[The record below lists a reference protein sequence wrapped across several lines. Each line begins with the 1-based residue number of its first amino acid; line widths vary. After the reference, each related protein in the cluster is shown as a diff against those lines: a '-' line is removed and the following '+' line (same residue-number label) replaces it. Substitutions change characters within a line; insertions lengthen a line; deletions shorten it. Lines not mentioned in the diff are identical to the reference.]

1 MKTTES
7 IFLEIP
13 NIPKLQMHIKP
24 QDDWIISGY
33 LKRHK
38 FWEYYNTCILQELLQ
53 NGDCCIDIGANLGY
67 FSLIAAESVGEHGT
81 VISFEPE
88 ASNYALLTENINC
101 NNFQDRIHTHDVG
114 ISFQYEE
121 RLLFMSDHNHGGH
134 QFDFP
139 TLDTQTASGTLCK
152 NVRLDDF
159 MNTEYP
165 EQKVD
170 FIKMDVQGYETKAL
184 KGMTNTIE
192 QNKEHLVMLI
202 EYSPT
207 LLQNFDNEQLGLTAF
222 HEFLKSNCPHIYLV
236 HQYVDEAKNPIISP
250 ISLAEIKAQIPR
262 LEEATKA
269 SGLDACLDLLLLFSE
284 DGHTS
289 FLNKL
294 S

>member
-13 NIPKLQMHIKP
+13 NVSKLQMQIKP
-24 QDDWIISGY
+24 QEDWIISGY
-33 LKRHK
+33 LKQHK
-38 FWEYYNTCILQELLQ
+38 FWEYYNTCIIHELLQ
-53 NGDCCIDIGANLGY
+53 KGNCCIDIGANLGY
-67 FSLIAAESVGEHGT
+67 FSLIAADKVGEHGT

-88 ASNYALLTENINC
+88 ASNYELLTENIYC
-101 NNFQDRIHTHDVG
+101 NSFQNRIHAHAVG

-139 TLDTQTASGTLCK
+139 TLDTQTASGRLCK

-159 MNTEYP
+159 MHENYP

-184 KGMTNTIE
+184 QGMMNVIE
-192 QNKEHLVMLI
+192 QNKDHLVMLI

-207 LLQNFDNEQLGLTAF
+207 LLQNFDDEQLGLTAF
-222 HEFLKSNCPHIYLV
+222 HEFLEANCSQIYLV

-250 ISLAEIKAQIPR
+250 ISLSQIKAQIPP
-262 LEEATKA
+262 LEKATQT

-284 DGHTS
+284 EGHTS